1 MSHRPPPTPQI
12 HRDVKAGN
20 LLLTAS
26 GDVKVADLGVA
37 ATLPAPTATTPAAA
51 RHTFVGTPHWMAPEM
66 VTDAPYD
73 GGVDIWA
80 LGITAIEMAEGAPP
94 RWHVPA
100 VRALLAIAR
109 DPPPELAD
117 PGAWSP
123 AFVDFV
129 GKCLV
134 KDPRQRAGAAELAAH
149 PFVAARPPAAAAA
162 AASLLAS
169 LAAASAASRAAAAT
183 TTGSSGDGGG
193 WPTVGSPSET
203 RGGWWG
209 AAARVAAAPAAA
221 AAARDPS
228 PPPSESPA
236 GTVVDGDADVDD
248 ASGVYAAAV
257 AAAAAG
263 ARGGALLPRGVPAA
277 APTPQPPENGAAALV
292 RAVAA
297 AAASRAPDLPWLA
310 GPGARGAWAAALLD
324 SGVRG
329 YGATPPAL
337 TLGWRDTAPLAD
349 ANTNQLPLKG
359 HAARTLARVAA
370 HGRQVEAGG
379 GVARVVG
386 VEGVVGALGGGVE
399 RRCCFFL

>member
-1 MSHRPPPTPQI
+1 
-12 HRDVKAGN
+12 
-20 LLLTAS
+20 
-26 GDVKVADLGVA
+26 
-37 ATLPAPTATTPAAA
+37 
-51 RHTFVGTPHWMAPEM
+51 MA
-66 VTDAPYD
+66 TDAPYD
-73 GGVDIWA
+73 GGVDVWA

-129 GKCLV
+129 RECLV
-134 KDPRQRAGAAELAAH
+134 KDPAKRAGAAELAAH

-169 LAAASAASRAAAAT
+169 LATSSAASRAAAAT
-183 TTGSSGDGGG
+183 TTGSSGDGDG

-209 AAARVAAAPAAA
+209 AAARVAAPAVAE
-221 AAARDPS
+221 AARDPS

-277 APTPQPPENGAAALV
+277 APTPQPPENGAAALA

-310 GPGARGAWAAALLD
+310 GPGARGVWAAALLD
-324 SGVRG
+324 GGVRG
-329 YGATPPAL
+329 YKVTPPAL
-337 TLGWRDTAPLAD
+337 RVGWREAAPLAEWD
-349 ANTNQLPLKG
+349 TNQLPLKG

-370 HGRQVEAGG
+370 HGRQVEGAG
-379 GVARVVG
+379 GVARVRVAD
-386 VEGVVGALGGGVE
+386 VESVVGALGGA
-399 RRCCFFL
+399 